1 MSCSRFMRI
10 LFSCFCGFSIDCR
23 IIYCLFINAC
33 LLNTKSAKDDFITD
47 YVICTN
53 FPTNHWIS
61 VEDQLNT
68 SVDLENL
75 RAACVKTSKMKL
87 CCTDDNRRSQ
97 RFHSKNF
104 ALIDL
109 DGYGALSKLTTP
121 FYGSYLRFIQIAVK
135 LGNAG
140 DWWIGRNEFLLRSND
155 ARARSGWEWS
165 VKSSGIKLSEHR

>member
-10 LFSCFCGFSIDCR
+10 LFSCFCGFLIDCR

-53 FPTNHWIS
+53 FPTNQWIS

-75 RAACVKTSKMKL
+75 RAACVKTSIKDEIMLYWQQLLFPTVPFKKL
-87 CCTDDNRRSQ
+87 CFNRFGRLRCAIKTNDTVLRILSSIYSNRCQIGQRWWLMNRSKRISASFQ
-97 RFHSKNF
+97 WCKGEKR
-104 ALIDL
+104 
-109 DGYGALSKLTTP
+109 
-121 FYGSYLRFIQIAVK
+121 
-135 LGNAG
+135 LGV
-140 DWWIGRNEFLLRSND
+140 IS
-155 ARARSGWEWS
+155 
-165 VKSSGIKLSEHR
+165 